1 MDEEKE
7 DRRLGETRQ
16 TFILYASRNL
26 ESENSNRDSI
36 KRLDGLF
43 SYTID
48 AWLHISGQ
56 ERYR

>member
-1 MDEEKE
+1 MKR
-7 DRRLGETRQ
+7 RRLGRNRR

-26 ESENSNRDSI
+26 ESEKSNRDAI

-43 SYTID
+43 PYTID

-56 ERYR
+56 ERPR